1 MERKLQA
8 LKVPELKK
16 VLQDHNLPTTGNKA
30 ELIQR
35 IIADPA
41 AAQSAGAGEEEDGN
55 AAEATEADDGE
66 DLLA

>member
-1 MERKLQA
+1 MESKLQA

-16 VLQDHNLPTTGNKA
+16 ILQDHKLTTSGTKA

-35 IIADPA
+35 ILADPTA
-41 AAQSAGAGEEEDGN
+41 TASVSQEGENKDIN
-55 AAEATEADDGE
+55 DDGE